1 MKENVMITITG
12 LHPET
17 QGDEPVSV
25 TVLGT
30 YMQKDNTVWLIYDEA
45 DEDGNVSNC
54 RMKVQPGAVEMT
66 RKGSIVTQMFFAEG
80 ENNACIYET
89 IYGQFEMNMVTE
101 YIHIVYGDPVLMD
114 VELRYQLF
122 IDGRFTSNCELHVV
136 CERVLSQN

>member
-30 YMQKDNTVWLIYDEA
+30 YMQKNDTVWLTYDEA
-45 DEDGNVSNC
+45 DEDGHVSHC
-54 RMKVQPGAVEMT
+54 RMKIQPGTVEMT
-66 RKGSIVTQMFFAEG
+66 RQGSIVTQMFFKEG

-101 YIHIVYGDPVLMD
+101 YVKIVRDDPVLLDM
-114 VELRYQLF
+114 ELRYRLF
-122 IDGRFTSNCELHVV
+122 IDGKFTSNCVLDVI
-136 CERVLSQN
+136 CEKIQG